1 MTDPAPAAGPIYS
14 EFRDEAD
21 MLELIELFVEDMEG
35 RVESLRTALDDA
47 DWRKLTTLAHQLKGA
62 SGGYGFA
69 PVGEAAGKLEETLRE
84 GELDDIDRLRAQTD
98 EVIELCNRV
107 RA

>member
-1 MTDPAPAAGPIYS
+1 MTDPSPAAGPIYS
-14 EFRDEAD
+14 DFRDEAD
-21 MLELIELFVEDMEG
+21 MLEMIELFVEDMEG
-35 RVESLRTALDDA
+35 RVESLRAALDES
-47 DWRKLTTLAHQLKGA
+47 DWRRLTTLAHQLKGA

-69 PVGEAAGKLEETLRE
+69 PVGEAAAKLEGTLRA
-84 GELDDIDRLRAQTD
+84 GETEDLERLKAQTD